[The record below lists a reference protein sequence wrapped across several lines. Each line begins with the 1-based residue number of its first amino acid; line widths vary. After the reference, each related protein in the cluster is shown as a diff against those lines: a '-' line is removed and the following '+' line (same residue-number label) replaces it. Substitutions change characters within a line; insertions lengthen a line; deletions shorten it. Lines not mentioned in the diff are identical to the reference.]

1 MYYNPRAADVN
12 QGENL
17 LSAKEGFAA
26 LNRRMLPAGRLLVS
40 CRTSGSLNRPLA
52 ALTSGALDPL
62 SRVYLKNSLRLHHG
76 VFSAISA
83 SENLDLAPLN
93 LRFPSLN

>member
-1 MYYNPRAADVN
+1 M
-12 QGENL
+12 G
-17 LSAKEGFAA
+17 SAV

-62 SRVYLKNSLRLHHG
+62 SRVYLKKEEATARAD
-76 VFSAISA
+76 FSSVQGGK
-83 SENLDLAPLN
+83 PKV
-93 LRFPSLN
+93 

>member
-12 QGENL
+12 QGEPFFQE
-17 LSAKEGFAA
+17 KEGFAA

-52 ALTSGALDPL
+52 ALTSGARVPSKE
-62 SRVYLKNSLRLHHG
+62 SR
-76 VFSAISA
+76 FAPSAPRREGRTARVS
-83 SENLDLAPLN
+83 
-93 LRFPSLN
+93 

>member
-1 MYYNPRAADVN
+1 MR
-12 QGENL
+12 GEPFFL
-17 LSAKEGFAA
+17 KKEGFAA

-52 ALTSGALDPL
+52 ALTSGARAPHP
-62 SRVYLKNSLRLHHG
+62 RVYLKNSLRLHHG

-83 SENLDLAPLN
+83 SKNLDLAPLN
-93 LRFPSLN
+93 LRFSSLN